1 MNNLYL
7 LPNNLLVYDILT
19 FDIILKA
26 TLFINRTIGELMFDG
41 YEDELI
47 AIGEAYAE
55 EESVIP
61 MDRFGWFY
69 KV

>member
-19 FDIILKA
+19 SDIILKA

>member
-7 LPNNLLVYDILT
+7 LPNNLLVYNILT
-19 FDIILKA
+19 SDIILKA

>member
-7 LPNNLLVYDILT
+7 LLVYNILT
-19 FDIILKA
+19 SDIILKA

>member
-1 MNNLYL
+1 MNNLCL